1 MLTQSKGLTG
11 DDLPAAFVARRVLP
25 LQGRPHLICQ
35 MSGHRDPSRM
45 CSKDMPHTEV
55 ADTVNYIA
63 NCSLTADWRFG
74 KEPYSRA
81 NPLLAVSR
89 LSFSSVFFCSRIRL
103 LIFLVFS

>member
-1 MLTQSKGLTG
+1 MTQSEGLTG
-11 DDLPAAFVARRVLP
+11 ADLLAAFVARRVLS

-35 MSGHRDPSRM
+35 MSGHQYPSRM

-63 NCSLTADWRFG
+63 NCGLAADWQFG

-81 NPLLAVSR
+81 NPPPAVSY
-89 LSFSSVFFCSRIRL
+89 LSFSSIFFYSRI
-103 LIFLVFS
+103 